1 MSENVTQESAGGAHK
16 AARIRKTRVGVV
28 ISDKMQK
35 TIVVE
40 VCTRVPHAEFKK
52 IVKRTKRLYVH
63 DEEQQAKIGDKVLV
77 EETRPLSKTKC
88 WKLVEVRKQ

>member
-1 MSENVTQESAGGAHK
+1 MSENVTQEGTAETRK
-16 AARIRKTRVGVV
+16 PARIRKTRVGVV

-35 TIVVE
+35 TLVVE
-40 VCTRVPHAEFKK
+40 VCTRVPHAAFKK

-63 DEEQQAKIGDKVLV
+63 DEEQQAKTGDKVMV

-88 WKLVEVRKQ
+88 WKLVEVLKQ

>member
-1 MSENVTQESAGGAHK
+1 MSETGTQEGASAPQE
-16 AARIRKTRVGVV
+16 RRLRKTRVGVV

-35 TIVVE
+35 TIVIE
-40 VCTRVPHAEFKK
+40 VGTRVPHRTFKK

-63 DEEQQAKIGDKVLV
+63 DEQGQAKVGDKVLV

-88 WKLVEVRKQ
+88 WRLLEVLAK